1 MVLIVKKYLRNLKR
15 ISVLSTLFSKDKS
28 GPKKNPSWETDGTL
42 GLILITSIYIFLLSP
57 LWLPIL
63 ILGFGG

>member
-1 MVLIVKKYLRNLKR
+1 MLPILFSR
-15 ISVLSTLFSKDKS
+15 VLSGL
-28 GPKKNPSWETDGTL
+28 KKRKTWETDGTL